1 MEVHRSGVEEG
12 QMNIGTMMLGLKS
25 AERVPGQQLHEIHSL
40 LRGWIESEIL
50 QLVHP
55 GAPFKCRLS
64 GPRSVNQNLHFSKS
78 FSKFTGT

>member
-55 GAPFKCRLS
+55 VARSLRALRTV
-64 GPRSVNQNLHFSKS
+64 PRKHLEIHVSDGSRSHSE
-78 FSKFTGT
+78 